1 MTKKD
6 LIAQVADNAEITKK
20 EAGVAVDA
28 VLEGIKDSLS
38 KGDKV
43 SLVGFGTFSVKHRKS
58 RTGVNPMSGKKMT
71 YPAKKVPHFKPGKG
85 LKDSVL

>member
-43 SLVGFGTFSVKHRKS
+43 SLVGFGTFSVKHRKK
-58 RTGVNPMSGKKMT
+58 RTGVNPMSGEKMT

>member
-6 LIAQVADNAEITKK
+6 LITQVADNAEITKK

-58 RTGVNPMSGKKMT
+58 RTGVNPSSGKKMT

-85 LKDSVL
+85 LKESVL

>member
-1 MTKKD
+1 VTKKD
-6 LIAQVADNAEITKK
+6 LIAHVADNAEITKK

-28 VLEGIKDSLS
+28 VLDGIKQSLS

-58 RTGVNPMSGKKMT
+58 RTGVNPITKKKMT

-85 LKDSVL
+85 LKESV